1 MSLEPKQL
9 TAEKVMKE
17 YNLKYLPRTGIEQ
30 PYMIQPPKFIENHK
44 EFEPI
49 AHMNVSQSP
58 KLKVCRRHLI
68 KNLKLKSSNQA

>member
-9 TAEKVMKE
+9 TADYVMKK

-30 PYMIQPPKFIENHK
+30 PFMIQPPKFIENQK

-49 AHMNVSQSP
+49 AHMNVSHDPANRLCFADVAEP
-58 KLKVCRRHLI
+58 KT
-68 KNLKLKSSNQA
+68 